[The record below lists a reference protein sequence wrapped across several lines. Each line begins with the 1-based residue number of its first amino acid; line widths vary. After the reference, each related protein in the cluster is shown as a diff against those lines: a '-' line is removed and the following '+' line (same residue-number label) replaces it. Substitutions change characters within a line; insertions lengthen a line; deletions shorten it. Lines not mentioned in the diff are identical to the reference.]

1 MPNVQHIAINIQ
13 LKLNAAIK
21 PLSIAITETT
31 INTTYN
37 MVISS
42 TALLLAVDKKKGPKP
57 HRLLACVGNVVKVI
71 EPSLRSLD
79 LSRMLVINLHA
90 KHRLARLRLALPD
103 CYLDALAFEEDLAF
117 ELWGFVRPLK
127 TTIVTEC

>member
-31 INTTYN
+31 INITYN

-42 TALLLAVDKKKGPKP
+42 TALLLAVDKKRG
-57 HRLLACVGNVVKVI
+57 
-71 EPSLRSLD
+71 RSPI
-79 LSRMLVINLHA
+79 VY
-90 KHRLARLRLALPD
+90 LP
-103 CYLDALAFEEDLAF
+103 ALATL
-117 ELWGFVRPLK
+117 
-127 TTIVTEC
+127 